1 MHEHELDSFGYWSVT
16 DLIGESQLPDG
27 LFHGGMGMYTHN
39 GLRKPAFYAYQFAA
53 RLGGEVLIKGENH
66 VVTRDR
72 AKIQILS
79 WNYEHY
85 SDLFAEGELFDLT
98 TANRYT
104 PFAGAQNVHFQL
116 PLINLPADKI
126 EVTEFF
132 LNRRQG
138 SILDRWQE
146 MGGLLPLNEEDIE
159 TLRYVRPGYR
169 RGIKTVVQGTYRYEA
184 ELQPLEIRLAEIS
197 FPSD

>member
-1 MHEHELDSFGYWSVT
+1 
-16 DLIGESQLPDG
+16 
-27 LFHGGMGMYTHN
+27 
-39 GLRKPAFYAYQFAA
+39 
-53 RLGGEVLIKGENH
+53 
-66 VVTRDR
+66 
-72 AKIQILS
+72 
-79 WNYEHY
+79 
-85 SDLFAEGELFDLT
+85 
-98 TANRYT
+98 
-104 PFAGAQNVHFQL
+104 VHFQL

-169 RGIKTVVQGTYRYEA
+169 RDIKTVVQGTYRYEA
-184 ELQPLEIRLAEIS
+184 ELQPLEIRLAEI
-197 FPSD
+197 FIPAG